1 MAFTKCKKKCVPT
14 SKFQMVH
21 QVIVKIKKKRPH
33 FLFTQIYRGLMEII
47 SCFTLFVKNK
57 MTVNACKNQKFKMA
71 PATPASDAAA
81 AASPSSSRRLF
92 IPPPPAAAAAAA
104 AETFRA
110 CSAGPLADHFT
121 RTSTHCNSFKVLKT
135 EQQND
140 MAQSLGVE
148 EANAL
153 VAIS

>member
-1 MAFTKCKKKCVPT
+1 LFYPLCEQQNDCQCLHK
-14 SKFQMVH
+14 SK
-21 QVIVKIKKKRPH
+21 I
-33 FLFTQIYRGLMEII
+33 
-47 SCFTLFVKNK
+47 
-57 MTVNACKNQKFKMA
+57 QKWLLQLLR
-71 PATPASDAAA
+71 AAA
-81 AASPSSSRRLF
+81 AVSPSSSRRLF
-92 IPPPPAAAAAAA
+92 IPPPPAAAAA

>member
-1 MAFTKCKKKCVPT
+1 
-14 SKFQMVH
+14 
-21 QVIVKIKKKRPH
+21 
-33 FLFTQIYRGLMEII
+33 MEII

-57 MTVNACKNQKFKMA
+57 MIIDACKNQKFKMA
-71 PATPASDAAA
+71 PATPASDAA

-104 AETFRA
+104 ETFRA
-110 CSAGPLADHFT
+110 CSAGPLAEHFT

>member
-1 MAFTKCKKKCVPT
+1 
-14 SKFQMVH
+14 
-21 QVIVKIKKKRPH
+21 
-33 FLFTQIYRGLMEII
+33 MEII

-71 PATPASDAAA
+71 PATPA

-92 IPPPPAAAAAAA
+92 IPPPPAA

-121 RTSTHCNSFKVLKT
+121 RTSTHCNSFKVVKT